1 MSDDLTREGLDPD
14 QAAEP
19 VPSASDDVP
28 TQEDAQVQDQ
38 PLGSSSEQAE
48 QDSTPVESAQ
58 AGATPV
64 DSSDSDDQIDQEDPG
79 QRAVDEFS
87 KKLRTLEGKWYV
99 LHTYSGYEKR
109 VKANVESRVASFG
122 LEDKVFQV
130 EIPMEEVEKHTDKGK
145 KVVTR
150 VRVPGYVLI
159 RMWPDENAR
168 RIIRDTEGVT
178 GFVGPSKEPAPLTRK
193 EVVQMMAPMIASEA
207 LKAAGDKPEAA
218 KKRTVEVSYAV
229 GDQVTVTEGPF
240 ATMAAVVSDVEPTTQ
255 KLTVL
260 VSIFG
265 RDTPVELGFDQV
277 EKIV

>member
-14 QAAEP
+14 QAAES
-19 VPSASDDVP
+19 VQSASVDAP

-38 PLGSSSEQAE
+38 SLASASEQAE
-48 QDSTPVESAQ
+48 QGKD
-58 AGATPV
+58 
-64 DSSDSDDQIDQEDPG
+64 DSSSSGNSSDEGDNDDQADQEDPG

>member
-14 QAAEP
+14 QATES
-19 VPSASDDVP
+19 VPSASVDAP
-28 TQEDAQVQDQ
+28 AQEDAQVQDQ
-38 PLGSSSEQAE
+38 QLGTSSEQAE
-48 QDSTPVESAQ
+48 QDKASAESAQ
-58 AGATPV
+58 AKDTQV
-64 DSSDSDDQIDQEDPG
+64 DSSDSDDQTGQEDPG

>member
-48 QDSTPVESAQ
+48 QDNTPVESAQ
-58 AGATPV
+58 AEATPV

>member
-14 QAAEP
+14 QAAES
-19 VPSASDDVP
+19 VPSASEDVP

-38 PLGSSSEQAE
+38 QLGTSSEQAE
-48 QDSTPVESAQ
+48 QDSTPAESAQ
-58 AGATPV
+58 AKDTQD
-64 DSSDSDDQIDQEDPG
+64 DSSDSDDQADQEDPG

-277 EKIV
+277 EKIA